1 MFSALLVVM
10 MQAGFTCLESG
21 MVRAKNS
28 INVAIKNLVDF
39 CISLLLFTLFGYA
52 LMFGASIG
60 GWIGTDGF
68 LLQGIGAAGLVHFF
82 FQAVFCGT
90 ATTIVSGAVAE
101 RMTFV
106 GYACT
111 AVLLSGLIYP
121 VAGHW
126 VWARDL
132 AGMPVGLLGAQGFID
147 FAGATVVH
155 SVGGWVALAAL
166 IVLGPRIGRFSPKR
180 RSIEGHSLPT
190 AALGVF
196 LLWFGWFG
204 FNGGSVGA
212 WNELVPVV
220 VANTALGGAAGGI
233 AALLGSVLL
242 RGRSLADWVM
252 NGVLAGLVSVTAAC
266 HVLTPLTAMLA
277 GAVGAS
283 IAIGGMLALERWH
296 IDDAIGAV
304 PVHLFAGIWGTLA
317 VALLGSGGW
326 ADGMGRWD
334 QLLIQLKGVTLIGLY
349 AFPLALAGLLLL
361 KQLVRLRVNA
371 RDERIGL
378 NISEHGANT
387 SLLDLINQM
396 DLQASSGDFSR
407 PVRVET
413 ESEASS
419 VATFYNT
426 VLDKFNG
433 EIDRRKLAI
442 QRLSELANRDP
453 LTGLANRRMF
463 LDGVQRAFA
472 QASPSSQGAVLYIDL
487 DGFKDVN
494 DTLGHEAGDLL
505 LRGVSIRLAEQAG
518 REVLIS
524 RLGGDEFAI
533 LLPQLHAGEREATEL
548 AQRVIHALSA
558 DFDAEGQAIR
568 IGASVGIALFSPAP
582 GETVKAVISRADSA
596 MYMAKLAGKG
606 VYRVYG
612 SDYGDGL
619 AAPVASEVPG
629 T

>member
-1 MFSALLVVM
+1 VSVDQLWVLIAALMVVL

-39 CISLLLFTLFGYA
+39 CISLLLFALFGYA
-52 LMFGASIG
+52 LMYGSSLS
-60 GWIGTDGF
+60 GWIGSDGF
-68 LLQGIGAAGLVHFF
+68 LLHGVGAAGLVHFF

-126 VWARDL
+126 VWATDA
-132 AGMPVGLLGAQGFID
+132 AGTPVGLLGAQGFID

-166 IVLGPRIGRFSPKR
+166 LVLGPRIGRFSPKR
-180 RSIEGHSLPT
+180 RPIEGHSLPT

-204 FNGGSVGA
+204 FNGGSAGG
-212 WNELVPVV
+212 WNESVPLII
-220 VANTALGGAAGGI
+220 ANTALGGAAGGL
-233 AALLGSVLL
+233 AALLGSVWL
-242 RGRSLADWVM
+242 RGRPLADWVM
-252 NGVLAGLVSVTAAC
+252 NGVLAGLVAVTAAC
-266 HVLTPLTAMLA
+266 HLLSPATAMLA
-277 GAVGAS
+277 GGVGALV
-283 IAIGGMLALERWH
+283 ALAAMLLLERFN

-304 PVHLFAGIWGTLA
+304 PVHLCAGIWGTLA
-317 VALLGSGGW
+317 VALLGDASGF
-326 ADGMGRWD
+326 DRWV
-334 QLLIQLKGVTLIGLY
+334 QLTLQLKGVLLIGLY
-349 AFPLALAGLLLL
+349 AFPVALGGMLILRRV
-361 KQLVRLRVNA
+361 VRLRVSA

-378 NISEHGANT
+378 NISEHGAST
-387 SLLDLINQM
+387 SLLDLISQM

-407 PVRVET
+407 RVQVES

-442 QRLSELANRDP
+442 QRLSELASRDP

-463 LDGVQRAFA
+463 FDGIQRAFA
-472 QASPSSQGAVLYIDL
+472 HGSPAIRGAVLYIDL
-487 DGFKDVN
+487 DGFKEIN
-494 DTLGHEAGDLL
+494 DSLGHEAGDLL
-505 LRGVSIRLAEQAG
+505 LRAVTVRLAEQAG
-518 REVLIS
+518 PDVLIA

-533 LLPQLHAGEREATEL
+533 LLPQLRDGERQATDL
-548 AQRVIHALSA
+548 AQTVVNALGT
-558 DFDAEGQAIR
+558 DFELDGQRIR
-568 IGASVGIALFSPAP
+568 IGASVGVALFSPGP
-582 GETVKAVISRADSA
+582 GETVKGVIRRADNA

-606 VYRVYG
+606 VYRLEG
-612 SDYGDGL
+612 SDEGGGL
-619 AAPVASEVPG
+619 AQPVV
-629 T
+629 

>member
-1 MFSALLVVM
+1 MSVDQLWVLIAALLVVM

-39 CISLLLFTLFGYA
+39 CISLMLFALFGYA
-52 LMFGASIG
+52 LMYGSSLS
-60 GWIGTDGF
+60 GWIGIDGF
-68 LLQGIGAAGLVHFF
+68 LLQGVSAAGLVHFF
-82 FQAVFCGT
+82 FHAVFCGT

-126 VWARDL
+126 IWATDA
-132 AGMPVGLLGAQGFID
+132 AGAPAGVLGVLGFID

-166 IVLGPRIGRFSPKR
+166 LVLGPRIGRFSPKR
-180 RSIEGHSLPT
+180 RPIEGHSLPT

-204 FNGGSVGA
+204 FNGGSAGG
-212 WNELVPVV
+212 WNESVPLII
-220 VANTALGGAAGGI
+220 ANTALGGAAGGL
-233 AALLGSVLL
+233 AALLGSVLM
-242 RGRSLADWVM
+242 RGRPLADWVM

-266 HVLTPLTAMLA
+266 HLLSPATAIVA
-277 GAVGAS
+277 GAVGALV
-283 IAIGGMLALERWH
+283 ALAGMSLLERFA

-304 PVHLFAGIWGTLA
+304 PVHLCAGIWGTLA
-317 VALLGSGGW
+317 VALLGDASGFDRW
-326 ADGMGRWD
+326 A
-334 QLLIQLKGVTLIGLY
+334 QLYVQLKGVLLIGLY
-349 AFPLALAGLLLL
+349 AFPLALGGMLVLRRV
-361 KQLVRLRVNA
+361 VRLRVSA

-378 NISEHGANT
+378 NISEHGAST
-387 SLLDLINQM
+387 SLLDLISQM

-407 PVRVET
+407 RVQVES

-442 QRLSELANRDP
+442 QRLSELASRDP

-463 LDGVQRAFA
+463 FDGIQRAFGNGN
-472 QASPSSQGAVLYIDL
+472 PETPGAVLYIDL
-487 DGFKDVN
+487 DGFKEIN
-494 DTLGHEAGDLL
+494 DSLGHEAGDLL
-505 LRGVSIRLAEQAG
+505 LRAVTVRLAEQADPD
-518 REVLIS
+518 VMIA

-533 LLPQLHAGEREATEL
+533 LIPQLRDGQRQATDL
-548 AQRVIHALSA
+548 AQSVVNALGT
-558 DFDAEGQAIR
+558 DFDLDGQSIR
-568 IGASVGIALFSPAP
+568 IGASVGVALFYP
-582 GETVKAVISRADSA
+582 GPGGAVKDLIRRADNA

-606 VYRVYG
+606 VYRLEG
-612 SDYGDGL
+612 SDEGSGL
-619 AAPVASEVPG
+619 AQPVL
-629 T
+629 